1 VATGTSPFTVS
12 STTVVGNLNADMVD
26 GYHSSKLFRS
36 FGGVSI
42 DFNFSD
48 DNNNNGLY
56 YLHSNYT

>member
-26 GYHSSKLFRS
+26 GYHSSKLFRN

-48 DNNNNGLY
+48 YNNNNGLY